1 MLCWVSG
8 WHHVEICRISVANDF
23 LAQGTHH
30 DQMKQYGIEA
40 VPEVWFWC
48 DGVSWCSIL
57 SALSAREWKMCL
69 DFAQPHGIR
78 WGDVKVK
85 SVEQFDVPRHTA
97 RIDFNDKAWARSI
110 CHLALLFLWYPN
122 EIMVLWVNA
131 QRPRLL
137 SRWSQPKMWGDGKII
152 AFFLGGLDDQK

>member
-1 MLCWVSG
+1 MAP
-8 WHHVEICRISVANDF
+8 CRNLQDF
-23 LAQGTHH
+23 RGKWFLSSRNAPWSN
-30 DQMKQYGIEA
+30 EA
-40 VPEVWFWC
+40 VWYWSSTRSVVLMWWC
-48 DGVSWCSIL
+48 FMMFDIVSVVCEGV
-57 SALSAREWKMCL
+57 KMCL
-69 DFAQPHGIR
+69 DFAQPHGIC

-152 AFFLGGLDDQK
+152 AVFFLGG